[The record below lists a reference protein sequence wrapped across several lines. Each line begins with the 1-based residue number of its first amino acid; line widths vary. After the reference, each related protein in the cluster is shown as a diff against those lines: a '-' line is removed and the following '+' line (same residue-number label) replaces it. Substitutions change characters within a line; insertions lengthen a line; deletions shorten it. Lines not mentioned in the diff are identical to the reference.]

1 MEEAVTPSY
10 AAGVEWARAGSSGVT
25 PLSSEPAYAGGYRTV
40 REGPGYS
47 HVSQPYGYA
56 PSPSRIDGAALYDTP
71 HADTRYESAMP
82 GSDADR
88 SGTWEAIETARGSE
102 PVISAPRRDSV
113 DAHASDGYAA
123 DSYAE
128 DRYAADQYVDDG
140 FPGETFDGDAYVD
153 EGYGGDA
160 GSTPVGRGYR
170 SRRLRAAGGRYEGP
184 DGYAAVDERHIASNR
199 VSGSGNG
206 EEDTMPGIDPTG
218 KGGSSARTRGSHRA
232 RSPQTADEVYAE
244 VRADGEWLMYEQQL
258 AEGRKGPARFAAP
271 TPKSAAKTAVG
282 VIAAIGGASIQS
294 APETDIGDDAP
305 VDAYG
310 AEEGVR
316 SAARKVAGARG
327 ARAAGKAAHAAERTG
342 TSRFAEAEGMKKTK
356 KASSGMSRLRAK
368 INAARMAQRAAQG
381 AGIAEKAGA
390 GTRILQAISPTKAAL
405 WPLAVFGLGIL
416 LVFALFMGLSSCAGI
431 IGGIDASEEEDT
443 GALVGNEAEIAQFL
457 IDKGY
462 DTIHVAAIL
471 GNMRAEAGG
480 TPGTS
485 FNTGAVEYGSGAGHG
500 ICQWTGSRWDGAGGL
515 LQFAQSQGKE
525 WTDLSVQL
533 DFLWTEVQRNWI
545 GGYTVSPG
553 STDPAYPAYVYGSKQ
568 RFDQATDLTACVEAF
583 CYGFERPGI
592 PHITRRIDFANQ
604 YYEMLNSSSYVE
616 AALRIAEDNSHG
628 YSMASRTFNPDV
640 DCSSFIYYSLL
651 QSGYTTEQL
660 GGYPFTTF
668 NMGTILVNAG
678 FEEHV
683 FTGEGDLKKG
693 DILVAYDHTEMYIGN
708 GQLVGAHEDYDGA
721 SGDSSGREVSVV
733 NYYQHSW
740 HHYYR
745 KGA

>member
-25 PLSSEPAYAGGYRTV
+25 PMSDEPAYTGGYRTV
-40 REGPGYS
+40 REGPGYGYAS
-47 HVSQPYGYA
+47 HPYSYA
-56 PSPSRIDGAALYDTP
+56 PSASRIDGGPLYDAPHIGSRYEDAVSEP
-71 HADTRYESAMP
+71 HAGAP
-82 GSDADR
+82 GA
-88 SGTWEAIETARGSE
+88 WEADGAARGGASI
-102 PVISAPRRDSV
+102 PPAADPRAE
-113 DAHASDGYAA
+113 DAYAA
-123 DSYAE
+123 DRYAR
-128 DRYAADQYVDDG
+128 DVYAADGCPEEAHADSGYSGEALDG
-140 FPGETFDGDAYVD
+140 EAYED
-153 EGYGGDA
+153 ESYGGDA
-160 GSTPVGRGYR
+160 GAAPIGRGYR
-170 SRRLRAAGGRYEGP
+170 SRRLRAAGGGYEGP
-184 DGYAAVDERHIASNR
+184 DGSPAAGEARIATDR
-199 VSGSGNG
+199 VPGSEDDG
-206 EEDTMPGIDPTG
+206 EGSMQGGVPMGQ
-218 KGGSSARTRGSHRA
+218 GGSIARASASRA
-232 RSPQTADEVYAE
+232 RRPQTDDEVHAE

-258 AEGRKGPARFAAP
+258 AEGRKGAARFAAP
-271 TPKSAAKTAVG
+271 TPKSTAKSAVG
-282 VIAAIGGASIQS
+282 AIAAIGGAAIQG
-294 APETDIGDDAP
+294 APGTDIGDDSLL
-305 VDAYG
+305 DAYG

-316 SAARKVAGARG
+316 TAARKLAGTKG
-327 ARAAGKAAHAAERTG
+327 ARAAGKAAQAAERAG
-342 TSRFAEAEGMKKTK
+342 GSRFAEAEGAKKAK
-356 KASSGMSRLRAK
+356 KASSGMARLRAK

-381 AGIAEKAGA
+381 SGIAEKAGA
-390 GTRILQAISPTKAAL
+390 GARILQAISPTKAAL

-525 WTDLSVQL
+525 WTELSVQL
-533 DFLWTEVQRNWI
+533 DFLWTEIQRNWI

-553 STDPAYPAYVYGSKQ
+553 SADPAYPAYVYGSKQ

-592 PHITRRIDFANQ
+592 PHITRRVDFANQ

-616 AALRIAEDNSHG
+616 AALRIAEDDSHG

-708 GQLVGAHEDYDGA
+708 GQLVGAHEDYDGDR
-721 SGDSSGREVSVV
+721 GDSSGREVSVV